1 MIRIRRAVPAAPL
14 FAEAPLSTVEAI
26 ADTVSEAEPSPP
38 LQRDQIIREYDDPYL
53 ELVRLLRESAQIEH
67 ALMVQYLYAAF
78 SVKSQYFEIVGAA
91 FANPCG
97 LLGIAIQEMQHLN
110 YVSGL
115 LRDLGAA
122 PNLTSQ
128 DFPYDQDIYPFPL
141 NLERL
146 SRQSLAKY
154 VYTEAPAAAVAP
166 TPGTHDP
173 FLEALKEALGDL
185 RPNHLG
191 SVYGAVLTL
200 VRDVEATPPF
210 ALPDLSGHITNL
222 EFVKGEGETDHFNF
236 FKSLFLATHSGFG
249 GANVWELSPED
260 PSYPSIAVPTN
271 PSALGGHP
279 GEIADKTLRAL
290 ARLSNLHYWTIL
302 LLIDLSYRYGK
313 PVYMGLAKN
322 HMIFPLQELGRAL
335 AAKEMGLPF
344 DPSGLGHNPGIDE
357 AASVRALILL
367 LEEAKTLQG
376 ALRDE
381 LPDDFSFFTIDDTL
395 DALKKRLEALKTL
408 GDS

>member
-1 MIRIRRAVPAAPL
+1 MIRIRRAGPAAPP
-14 FAEAPLSTVEAI
+14 FTEATLSTVEAI
-26 ADTVSEAEPSPP
+26 AGTVSEEEPSPP
-38 LQRDQIIREYDDPYL
+38 LQRDQIIREFDDPYL
-53 ELVRLLRESAQIEH
+53 ELMRWLRESAQIEH

-78 SVKSQYFEIVGAA
+78 SVKRLYSRIVGAA
-91 FANPCG
+91 FPNPNG
-97 LLGIAIQEMQHLN
+97 LLGIAIQEMEHLR
-110 YVSGL
+110 YVSDL

-128 DFPYDQDIYPFPL
+128 DFPYDHDIYPFPL

-154 VYTEAPAAAVAP
+154 VYTEAPAAAVEP

-173 FLEALKEALGDL
+173 FLEALFETLGDI

-191 SVYGAVLTL
+191 SVYGAVITL
-200 VRDVEATPPF
+200 VRDVEANPPF
-210 ALPDLSGHITNL
+210 ALPDLSQHRVNL

-236 FKSLFLATHSGFG
+236 FKSLFLATHPGFG
-249 GANVWELSPED
+249 GAANVWELSPED

-279 GEIADKTLRAL
+279 GEIADKTLLAL

-302 LLIDLSYRYGK
+302 LLIDLSYRYSK
-313 PVYMGLAKN
+313 PIYMFLAIT
-322 HMIFPLQELGRAL
+322 HMTGPLLELGRTL
-335 AAKEMGLPF
+335 AAKQMGLPF
-344 DPSGLGHNPGIDE
+344 DPTGLGHSPGINE

-367 LEEAKTLQG
+367 LEEANTLTG
-376 ALRDE
+376 ALRDV
-381 LPDDFSFFTIDDTL
+381 LPDDFSFTTIDDTV
-395 DALKKRLEALKTL
+395 EALETL

>member
-78 SVKSQYFEIVGAA
+78 SVKSQYFGIVGAA
-91 FANPCG
+91 FANPNG
-97 LLGIAIQEMQHLN
+97 LLGIAIQEMQHLR
-110 YVSGL
+110 YVSDL

-154 VYTEAPAAAVAP
+154 VYTEAPAAAVTP

-173 FLEALKEALGDL
+173 FLEALFETLGDV

-191 SVYGAVLTL
+191 SVYAAVITL
-200 VRDVEATPPF
+200 VRDVEAAPPF
-210 ALPDLSGHITNL
+210 ALPDLSGHRATL
-222 EFVKGEGETDHFNF
+222 EAVKGEGETVHFNF

-249 GANVWELSPED
+249 GAANVWELPPED
-260 PSYPSIAVPTN
+260 PAYPSIAVPTN

-313 PVYMGLAKN
+313 PLYMGLAKN
-322 HMIFPLQELGRAL
+322 HMIFPLHDLGRAL

-344 DPSGLGHNPGIDE
+344 DPSGLGYSPGIDE

-367 LEEAKTLQG
+367 LQEANTLQD

-381 LPDDFSFFTIDDTL
+381 LPDDFSFFTTADT
-395 DALKKRLEALKTL
+395 LEALNTL

>member
-1 MIRIRRAVPAAPL
+1 MIRIRRAVPAAPP
-14 FAEAPLSTVEAI
+14 FTEATLSTVEAI
-26 ADTVSEAEPSPP
+26 AETVSEEEPSPP
-38 LQRDQIIREYDDPYL
+38 LQRDQIIREFDDPYL

-78 SVKSQYFEIVGAA
+78 SVKSQYFGIVGAA
-91 FANPCG
+91 FANPNG
-97 LLGIAIQEMQHLN
+97 LLGIAIQEMQHLRF
-110 YVSGL
+110 VSDL

-128 DFPYDQDIYPFPL
+128 DFPFDHDIYPFPL

-154 VYTEAPAAAVAP
+154 VYTEAPAAEVTP

-173 FLEALKEALGDL
+173 FLEALFETLGDL

-191 SVYGAVLTL
+191 SVYGAVITL
-200 VRDVEATPPF
+200 VRDVAASPPF
-210 ALPDLSGHITNL
+210 ALPDLSRHITKL
-222 EFVKGEGETDHFNF
+222 EFVKGEGEEDHFNF
-236 FKSLFLATHSGFG
+236 FKSLFLTTHSGFG

-260 PSYPSIAVPTN
+260 PSYPSIALPTN

-290 ARLSNLHYWTIL
+290 ARLSNLHYWIIL
-302 LLIDLSYRYGK
+302 LLLDLSYRYGK
-313 PVYMGLAKN
+313 SDYRFLAII
-322 HMIFPLQELGRAL
+322 HMTGPLLELGRTL
-335 AAKEMGLPF
+335 AAKQMGLPF
-344 DPSGLGHNPGIDE
+344 DPTGLGHSPGINE

-367 LEEAKTLQG
+367 LEEANTLTG

-381 LPDDFSFFTIDDTL
+381 LPDDFSFTTIDDTV
-395 DALKKRLEALKTL
+395 EALETL

>member
-1 MIRIRRAVPAAPL
+1 MIRIRRAVPAAPP
-14 FAEAPLSTVEAI
+14 FTEATLSTVEAI
-26 ADTVSEAEPSPP
+26 AETVSEEEPSPP
-38 LQRDQIIREYDDPYL
+38 LQRDQIIREFDDPYL

-78 SVKSQYFEIVGAA
+78 SVKSQYFGIVGAA
-91 FANPCG
+91 IANPMG
-97 LLGIAIQEMQHLN
+97 LLGIAIQEMQHLRF
-110 YVSGL
+110 VSDL

-128 DFPYDQDIYPFPL
+128 DFPFDHDIYPFPL

-154 VYTEAPAAAVAP
+154 VYTEAPAAEVTP

-173 FLEALKEALGDL
+173 FLEALFETLGDL

-191 SVYGAVLTL
+191 SVYGAVITL
-200 VRDVEATPPF
+200 VRDVAASPPF
-210 ALPDLSGHITNL
+210 ALPDLSGHITKL
-222 EFVKGEGETDHFNF
+222 EFVKGEGEEVHFNF
-236 FKSLFLATHSGFG
+236 FKSLFLATHAGFG

-260 PSYPSIAVPTN
+260 PSYPSIALPTN

-302 LLIDLSYRYGK
+302 LLLDLSYRYGK
-313 PVYMGLAKN
+313 SDYMFLAII
-322 HMIFPLQELGRAL
+322 HMTGPLLELGRTL
-335 AAKEMGLPF
+335 AAKQMGLPF
-344 DPSGLGHNPGIDE
+344 DPTGLGHSPGINE

-367 LEEAKTLQG
+367 LEEANTLTG

-381 LPDDFSFFTIDDTL
+381 LPDDFSFTTIDDTV
-395 DALKKRLEALKTL
+395 EALETL

>member
-1 MIRIRRAVPAAPL
+1 MIRIRRAIPAAPP
-14 FAEAPLSTVEAI
+14 FAEAALSAVEAV

-38 LQRDQIIREYDDPYL
+38 LRRDQIIREFDDPYL

-78 SVKSQYFEIVGAA
+78 SVKSQYSGIVGVA
-91 FANPCG
+91 FANPNG
-97 LLGIAIQEMQHLN
+97 LLGIAIQEMQHLR
-110 YVSGL
+110 YVSDL
-115 LRDLGAA
+115 LSDLGAA

-154 VYTEAPAAAVAP
+154 VFTEAPAAAVEP

-173 FLEALKEALGDL
+173 FLEALFETLGDI

-191 SVYGAVLTL
+191 SVYGAVITL
-200 VRDVEATPPF
+200 VRDVQATPPF

-249 GANVWELSPED
+249 GDTHVWELSPED

-279 GEIADKTLRAL
+279 GEIADMTLRAL

-302 LLIDLSYRYGK
+302 SLIDLSYRYGK
-313 PVYMGLAKN
+313 SVYMFLAIA
-322 HMIFPLQELGRAL
+322 HMTGPLLELGRAL
-335 AAKEMGLPF
+335 AAKQMGLPF
-344 DPSGLGHNPGIDE
+344 DPSGLGFSPGIDE
-357 AASVRALILL
+357 AAGVRALILV
-367 LEEAKTLQG
+367 LEEANTLTG

-381 LPDDFSFFTIDDTL
+381 LPIDFSFTTIDDTL
-395 DALKKRLEALKTL
+395 AALRTL

>member
-78 SVKSQYFEIVGAA
+78 SVKSQYFGIVGAA
-91 FANPCG
+91 FANPNG
-97 LLGIAIQEMQHLN
+97 LLGIAIQEMQHLR
-110 YVSGL
+110 YVSDL

-154 VYTEAPAAAVAP
+154 VYTEAPAAALEPA
-166 TPGTHDP
+166 PGTHDP
-173 FLEALKEALGDL
+173 FLEALFEALGDL

-191 SVYGAVLTL
+191 SVYGAVISL
-200 VRDVEATPPF
+200 VRDVAASPPF

-236 FKSLFLATHSGFG
+236 FKSLFLATHGGFG
-249 GANVWELSPED
+249 GAANVWELSPED
-260 PSYPSIAVPTN
+260 PAYPSIAVPTN

-302 LLIDLSYRYGK
+302 LLLDLSYRYGK
-313 PVYMGLAKN
+313 PVYMFLSIT
-322 HMIFPLQELGRAL
+322 HMTGPLLELGQAL
-335 AAKEMGLPF
+335 AAKQMGLPF
-344 DPSGLGHNPGIDE
+344 DPSGLGHSPGIDE

-367 LEEAKTLQG
+367 LEEANTLTG

-381 LPDDFSFFTIDDTL
+381 LPDDFSFDTIDNT
-395 DALKKRLEALKTL
+395 LEALKTL